1 MAARLRPSKKEI
13 NNSIRPNIKAVV
25 IKMLNVSLAKTSP
38 ATKSISGSPSDCANI
53 TCQLTIIIDNI
64 NYYFRTAW
72 CFCGGIFSQK
82 HTKNYM
88 YFCGGRY
95 FCLCLI
101 TKLTLNPYASAAKY
115 PATKRTRKITS
126 VAENICPMSLITK
139 LTLTQA
145 FSFENTR

>member
-1 MAARLRPSKKEI
+1 
-13 NNSIRPNIKAVV
+13 
-25 IKMLNVSLAKTSP
+25 MLNVSLAKTSP

-88 YFCGGRY
+88 YCGGRY
-95 FCLCLI
+95 FFLCLI
-101 TKLTLNPYASAAKY
+101 TKLILTLNPCASAAEY
-115 PATKRTRKITS
+115 SATKSTRKITS
-126 VAENICPMSLITK
+126 VAENIFPMSLITK
-139 LTLTQA
+139 LTLTL
-145 FSFENTR
+145 